1 MSELKVNKVSPRS
14 GTDVTLGDS
23 GDTFT
28 IPAGATITN
37 SGTANGFGVALAND
51 GDNRVVTA
59 TGAGGLNGEANLTFD
74 GTNLDLGDDK
84 KIRLGASQDLEIYHD
99 GSGGSYI
106 KDTGNGVLFMQ
117 TNGLRLRST
126 ADESMLD
133 ADENSGVSLYF
144 DNSKKNRNYH

>member
-37 SGTANGFGVALAND
+37 SGTANGFGVALAID

-117 TNGLRLRST
+117 TNGLRLEYSR
-126 ADESMLD
+126 
-133 ADENSGVSLYF
+133 
-144 DNSKKNRNYH
+144 